1 MHPRLWTLIA
11 PVLLVA
17 LVASIAAGVQRYAS
31 PPGGLQL
38 PVPNTG
44 DKPLLIRTGSLRYP
58 REAVDSDG
66 FTVRI
71 AHPAHRIVSQS
82 WSIDEWVYAVAPSRD
97 VVAVSESAYQQRMSN
112 VYASVQQFHPAI
124 SSDPERVVALD
135 PDLMIVSSD
144 GRADY
149 TSLARSCGVP
159 VFRVQTMPQTLDEIE
174 QAVRLIGYITG
185 NDDAAAN
192 EASRFHEAVQ
202 KARLLRPPEAP
213 TPRIL
218 GLAGNYAYG
227 RNTLFDNIVAA
238 LGGINVAAEN
248 GVDGYEAIDF
258 EQIVRWDPEW
268 IVVGAENE
276 KKNSVLATLRADS
289 AISVTQAARNNHIV
303 VLDDRIFLA
312 KSTYSALLVQA
323 MAEALYI
330 PAGRSTGKTQ

>member
-11 PVLLVA
+11 PALLVA

-44 DKPLLIRTGSLRYP
+44 DKPLLVRTGSLRYP
-58 REAVDSDG
+58 RDAVDSDG

-82 WSIDEWVYAVAPSRD
+82 WSIDEWVYAVAPARD
-97 VVAVSESAYQQRMSN
+97 VVAVSESAYLQRLSN
-112 VYASVQQFHPAI
+112 VFASVQQLHPAT
-124 SSDPERVVALD
+124 SSDPERVIALD
-135 PDLMIVSSD
+135 PDLMIVSSN

-149 TSLARSCGVP
+149 TSLARSSGVP
-159 VFRVQTMPQTLDEIE
+159 VFRMQTMPRTLDEIE

-185 NDDAAAN
+185 NDDAAGS
-192 EASRFHEAVQ
+192 EAARFHDAVQ
-202 KARLLRPPEAP
+202 KARSLRPTEAP
-213 TPRIL
+213 APRIL

-227 RNTLFDNIVAA
+227 KNTLFDNIVAA

-248 GVDGYEAIDF
+248 GVDDYEAIDF

-268 IVVGAENE
+268 IVVGAEAE
-276 KKNSVLATLRADS
+276 KTQNVLAELRGDS

-323 MAEALYI
+323 MAEALYS
-330 PAGRSTGKTQ
+330 PAGRSTGNIR